1 MKIYMVSL
9 FHRATI
15 NKGSI
20 SKYGIPKIKKLVPCG
35 TDGRLLL
42 SGFQVVVTFTLTL
55 YRVIQH
61 TVVHQS
67 STAIYTSNF
76 IEIGKKLFVDT
87 YLMTDG
93 HFPSHVI
100 RPIQSRHKNASRF
113 WGAKIG

>member
-42 SGFQVVVTFTLTL
+42 SGFKVVVTFTLTL

-61 TVVHQS
+61 TAYRCASVIDRYLHIKFHWNRKKTFCGHV
-67 STAIYTSNF
+67 SN
-76 IEIGKKLFVDT
+76 
-87 YLMTDG
+87 DG
-93 HFPSHVI
+93 RTFPLSCH
-100 RPIQSRHKNASRF
+100 
-113 WGAKIG
+113 